1 MSSIAAFGTMVIL
14 QFILQTIMNAIRA
27 FNVIT
32 LSLILVLVGCFGA
45 SDGTVSAEENDEL
58 NSAPVLDATSLFQ
71 EVVCTNTSCSID
83 VYHAA
88 VDPDGDS
95 FDLGWDL
102 DLDGVIDT
110 QLNTNRGIET
120 IQIPTGY
127 FVSAITDQYV
137 ESSQG
142 VCENSLAIVTETTY
156 TVASQI
162 TTIALLAEDSNGATS
177 GYLHTVAGEETMTN
191 TSLSII
197 VSCQSLDLFTWN
209 SNDASGN
216 MGDSTNDALIEVTM
230 ASGSAL
236 DWSRVAISI
245 SVDGGTPQACSDDA
259 AASCTYTTFES
270 GNDQAWEAGE
280 GITIMEN
287 GQDLCDGEDGGC
299 AIKVTITMKGIG
311 NAADKGIGI
320 VNTYA
325 DALQ

>member
-1 MSSIAAFGTMVIL
+1 
-14 QFILQTIMNAIRA
+14 MNAIRS

-32 LSLILVLVGCFGA
+32 LTLILVLAGCFGA
-45 SDGTVSAEENDEL
+45 SDGTVSAEEGAEL

-110 QLNTNRGIET
+110 QLNTNRGIEI

-177 GYLHTVAGEETMTN
+177 GYLHTVTGEETMTN

-197 VSCQSLDLFTWN
+197 ISCEGGHLDTYTWN
-209 SNDASGN
+209 DNDAKGATAMS
-216 MGDSTNDALIEVTM
+216 DSTDDALIEVTM

-236 DWSRVAISI
+236 NWAVVKISI
-245 SVDGGTPQACSDDA
+245 SVDGGTPQACSDA
-259 AASCTYTTFES
+259 GTCSFTTFES

-280 GITIMEN
+280 GITIVEN
-287 GQDLCDGEDGGC
+287 GQDLCNGDDGGC
-299 AIKVTITMKGIG
+299 SIQVTITKIG
-311 NAADKGIGI
+311 TGSEADKGIGVI
-320 VNTYA
+320 TGYA
-325 DALQ
+325 DSLQ

>member
-1 MSSIAAFGTMVIL
+1 
-14 QFILQTIMNAIRA
+14 MNAIRA

-32 LSLILVLVGCFGA
+32 LSLIMVLVGCFGA
-45 SDGTVSAEENDEL
+45 SDGTVSAEENDEP
-58 NSAPVLDATSLFQ
+58 NSPPVLDGTSYLQDVECTAAT
-71 EVVCTNTSCSID
+71 CSID

-142 VCENSLAIVTETTY
+142 ACENSLAIVTETTY
-156 TVASQI
+156 TLASQI

-177 GYLHTVAGEETMTN
+177 GYLHTVTGEETMTN
-191 TSLSII
+191 TSLSNI

-209 SNDASGN
+209 GKDAAGT
-216 MGDSTNDALIEVTM
+216 MGDSTDDALIEVSM

-236 DWSRVAISI
+236 DWSRVKISI
-245 SVDGGTPQACSDDA
+245 SVDGGTPQVCSDEG
-259 AASCTYTTFES
+259 SCSFTTFES

-287 GQDLCDGEDGGC
+287 GQDLCSGDDGGC
-299 AIKVTITMKGIG
+299 EVVVTITKKGIG
-311 NAADKGIGI
+311 SEADKIIGT
-320 VNTYA
+320 VTGYA
-325 DALQ
+325 DSLQ

>member
-1 MSSIAAFGTMVIL
+1 
-14 QFILQTIMNAIRA
+14 
-27 FNVIT
+27 
-32 LSLILVLVGCFGA
+32 LVLVGCFGA
-45 SDGTVSAEENDEL
+45 SDGTVSAEESDEL

-156 TVASQI
+156 TVTSQI

-177 GYLHTVAGEETMTN
+177 GYLHTVTGEETMTN

-197 VSCQSLDLFTWN
+197 VSCESLDVFTWN
-209 SNDASGN
+209 SNDASGSMSDN
-216 MGDSTNDALIEVTM
+216 TTDALIEVTM

-236 DWSRVAISI
+236 DWSRVAIII

-270 GNDQAWEAGE
+270 GNYQAWEAGE
-280 GITIMEN
+280 GITISEN
-287 GQDLCDGEDGGC
+287 GQDLCSGDDGGC
-299 AIKVTITMKGIG
+299 SIVVNITKKGIG
-311 NAADKGIGI
+311 SEADKGIGYI
-320 VNTYA
+320 TGYA
-325 DALQ
+325 DASQ